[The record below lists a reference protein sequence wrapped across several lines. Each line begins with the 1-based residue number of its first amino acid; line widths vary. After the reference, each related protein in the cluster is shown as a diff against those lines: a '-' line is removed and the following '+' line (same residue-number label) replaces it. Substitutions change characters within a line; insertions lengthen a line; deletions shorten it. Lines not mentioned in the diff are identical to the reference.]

1 MQLKSIENEK
11 RISHTHWKDLII
23 MQLRSTSKKISSL
36 ALMSLGVFFMLLLAA
51 CGGTTGDNSNVNV
64 NLSVNNTPQPTLTV
78 LKHSPVGTTALSWDP
93 ESHKLTVNIHVT
105 GLAPSSSHAAHIHAG
120 NCSVDGAIVYSL
132 NPVVADAKGD
142 ANSQTVISNVQN
154 GIPASGWYIN
164 VHNGVNMTAI
174 EHMPIACANIS
185 HPATLSKNEVQ
196 NIQVALGGS
205 IAPNESASGTATLSI
220 VNSKPA
226 VTIKLSGLQPNST
239 HIAHIHYGSC
249 DAQGDIAVMLNPVVA
264 DAHGNGTSV
273 TTINSLPSSSKGL
286 YVNVHLGSA
295 MSQLSQ
301 SVYFDPIACGNM
313 AIS

>member
-1 MQLKSIENEK
+1 
-11 RISHTHWKDLII
+11 
-23 MQLRSTSKKISSL
+23 MQLRNTGKKVSSL
-36 ALMSLGVFFMLLLAA
+36 ALMSLSVFFMVLLAA
-51 CGGTTGDNSNVNV
+51 CGGSTGDNSNVNV
-64 NLSVNNTPQPTLTV
+64 NLSVNNTPQPTTE
-78 LKHSPVGTTALSWDP
+78 LKHSPIGTTALSWDP
-93 ESHKLTVNIHVT
+93 ASHKLTVNIHVT

-164 VHNGVNMTAI
+164 IHNGTSMAAI
-174 EHMPIACANIS
+174 EHMPIACANIIHDAS
-185 HPATLSKNEVQ
+185 MSKSAVQ

-205 IAPNESASGTATLSI
+205 IAPNEAASGTATLSI

-226 VTIKLSGLQPNST
+226 VTIKLSGLQPNSR

-273 TTINSLPSSSKGL
+273 TTIDNLPSTSKGL
-286 YVNVHLGSA
+286 YINVHLGSA

-313 AIS
+313 TIS